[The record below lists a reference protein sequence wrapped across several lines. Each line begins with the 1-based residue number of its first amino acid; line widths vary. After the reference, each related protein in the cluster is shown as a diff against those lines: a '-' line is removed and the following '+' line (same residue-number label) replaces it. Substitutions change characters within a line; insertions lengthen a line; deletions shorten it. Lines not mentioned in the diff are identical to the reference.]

1 MNASLPPPRST
12 HYLLRALT
20 VVTGVAGG
28 WVLGNALLAA
38 DAYALDWQWR
48 RDLVAGSVLLLAA
61 LGLVT
66 RRRWALD
73 LTLALLY
80 LAFVVILFTLSLGY
94 VQAATPWWYWLLPL
108 ALPALG
114 LAAQRLH
121 ALRRGM
127 AGRHW

>member
-1 MNASLPPPRST
+1 MPSTGNGAVTWWRARAPAGRAGAGDATSLG
-12 HYLLRALT
+12 A
-20 VVTGVAGG
+20 
-28 WVLGNALLAA
+28 
-38 DAYALDWQWR
+38 
-48 RDLVAGSVLLLAA
+48 
-61 LGLVT
+61 
-66 RRRWALD
+66 D

-94 VQAATPWWYWLLPL
+94 AQAATPWWYWLLPL